1 MRVGLSFRFYA
12 SSIADPIF
20 VADFFGVAWT
30 ETTKVAIETPNCI
43 QGDEINSP
51 TIHNAPF
58 YCLPRSK
65 QRWSMAVESA
75 FLHVIISLAMLL
87 FAAKMM
93 AELFHRI
100 KLPIVLGELL
110 AGIIVGPFALGALP
124 LVNGEPLVV
133 LDETVRHIGEIA
145 AIVILFIAGL
155 EITPREFLKGG
166 AAAFTVGSLGVIV
179 PFFVGYYAFSA
190 FGVEALQSI
199 LIATALTAT
208 SIAISIQVLTE
219 LGKMQS
225 KEARLILGAAIV
237 DDILAIAALSVVVT
251 MVQTGNT
258 EPAILDITLL
268 IMQVL
273 GTFAAILI
281 VSVLVIPRILHTERL
296 WKSKGSLEGIVTA
309 AFFAAAGIAAFVGLS
324 PIVGAFAIGMAVA
337 STRLIKQVHE
347 YVDKL
352 QIIFAPLFFAII
364 GAQVDLRGVNL
375 DVLYL
380 AGIMIG
386 VAVVT
391 KLIGT
396 GLPSLIFLKERSRSM
411 RVGIGMISRGEVGL
425 IVAGVGVS
433 SGALSNDVYTTVII
447 MVAVTTI
454 ITPIWLK
461 FAYRKEPS
469 GTTSSSLAGKEHA

>member
-1 MRVGLSFRFYA
+1 
-12 SSIADPIF
+12 
-20 VADFFGVAWT
+20 
-30 ETTKVAIETPNCI
+30 
-43 QGDEINSP
+43 
-51 TIHNAPF
+51 
-58 YCLPRSK
+58 
-65 QRWSMAVESA
+65 MAVEST
-75 FLHVIISLAMLL
+75 FLHVIISLGILL

-110 AGIIVGPFALGALP
+110 AGIIVGPFALGGLA

-133 LDETVRHIGEIA
+133 LDETVEHIGEIA

-155 EITPREFLKGG
+155 EITPREFLRGG
-166 AAAFTVGSLGVIV
+166 VAAFTVGSLGVIV
-179 PFFVGYYAFSA
+179 PFFVGYYTFEA
-190 FGVEALQSI
+190 FGVETLQAI

-219 LGKMQS
+219 LGRMQS

-258 EPAILDITLL
+258 QPAIIDITFL

-273 GTFAAILI
+273 GIFAAIVI
-281 VSVLVIPRILHTERL
+281 AAVLVIPRVVHTERL
-296 WKSKGSLEGIVTA
+296 WKSRGSLEGIVTA
-309 AFFAAAGIAAFVGLS
+309 SFFAAAGIAAFLGLS

-337 STRLIKQVHE
+337 STRIIKQIHE

-352 QIIFAPLFFAII
+352 QIIFAPLFFAIT
-364 GAQVDLRGVNL
+364 GAHVDLRGVNL
-375 DVLYL
+375 DVMVL
-380 AGIMIG
+380 AGVMIA

-391 KLIGT
+391 KLVGT
-396 GLPSLIFLKERSRSM
+396 GLPSVIFLRDKAKSM

-433 SGALSNDVYTTVII
+433 SGALTGNIYTAVII
-447 MVAVTTI
+447 MVAVSTI

-461 FAYRKEPS
+461 FAYRKEPAAEQTPVS
-469 GTTSSSLAGKEHA
+469 KTDNHNEP

>member
-1 MRVGLSFRFYA
+1 M
-12 SSIADPIF
+12 
-20 VADFFGVAWT
+20 
-30 ETTKVAIETPNCI
+30 
-43 QGDEINSP
+43 
-51 TIHNAPF
+51 
-58 YCLPRSK
+58 
-65 QRWSMAVESA
+65 
-75 FLHVIISLAMLL
+75 ISLGILL
-87 FAAKMM
+87 FAAKLM

-110 AGIIVGPFALGALP
+110 AGIIVGPFAIGSLP
-124 LVNGEPLVV
+124 LFNGEPLVV
-133 LDETVRHIGEIA
+133 VDETLLSIGEIA
-145 AIVILFIAGL
+145 AVVILFIAGL
-155 EITPREFLKGG
+155 EITPREFLRGG
-166 AAAFTVGSLGVIV
+166 AAAFTVGSIGVIV

-190 FGVEALQSI
+190 FGIAALQSI

-219 LGKMQS
+219 LGRMQS

-258 EPAILDITLL
+258 EPAILDIMLL

-281 VSVLVIPRILHTERL
+281 VSVLVIPRVLHTERL

-309 AFFAAAGIAAFVGLS
+309 AFFAAAGIAAFLGLS

-337 STRLIKQVHE
+337 STRIIHQVHE

-352 QIIFAPLFFAII
+352 QIIFAPLFFVII
-364 GAQVDLRGVNL
+364 GAKVDLRGVNS
-375 DVLYL
+375 DVLYI
-380 AGIMIG
+380 AGIMITI
-386 VAVVT
+386 AVVT
-391 KLIGT
+391 KLVGT
-396 GLPSLIFLKERSRSM
+396 GLPSLFFLKERTKAM
-411 RVGIGMISRGEVGL
+411 KVGIGMVSRGEVGL

-433 SGALSNDVYTTVII
+433 SGALSNDIYTAIII
-447 MVAVTTI
+447 MVAATTI

-461 FAYRKEPS
+461 LSYKNEPLEPAAS
-469 GTTSSSLAGKEHA
+469 TRAGPVH